1 MKMIKKFVTLL
12 LCTAFIIGSS
22 NIFVNADSS
31 YSFSMN
37 GYSGYGSVSISEY
50 SATATTYVNPLA
62 HVTVSATY
70 TYVVDRNKLPVKTQ
84 DAYGSN
90 GGEGSTSAPFGVTY
104 PSKSSSIYGN
114 HSCTLPGGG
123 TITTPTTSAFFS

>member
-1 MKMIKKFVTLL
+1 MIKKIVALL

-22 NIFVNADSS
+22 NILVKADAS

-50 SATATTYVNPLA
+50 SASATTFVNPLA

-70 TYVVDRNKLPVKTQ
+70 TYVVNRNSLPIKTQ
-84 DAYGSN
+84 DSCGSD
-90 GGEGSTSAPFGVTY
+90 GGDGSASVSFSVSY

-114 HSCTLPGGG
+114 HSCALPGGG
-123 TITTPTTSAFFS
+123 TITTPMTSAFFS